1 MYSDEINIIFELFVN
16 LFQGVMFVTFCYK
29 FLTPSKK
36 QITNRIAYC
45 SAIALMFS
53 SITLINYLYITFAYI
68 ETIVFFAIMIP
79 YCMLFFKDKLFTK
92 LLTPLSINV
101 LYSVL
106 SFGLNYFFSAF
117 INCDYDYLMTESTA
131 YRYIYVILSNLIFLV
146 ILFLLYH
153 LFKNQ
158 LYMVK
163 LRDIILSLIMPVISI
178 IVSALTFFVSSNAEM
193 SEMNRVILGLVSIII
208 LSFTLLNFYLIKNI
222 SNNYAL
228 QKENIVANK
237 EKEIYRLKTANS
249 ERYIREVSAIKHNIK
264 NQLLCIE
271 TLIDEQNYTEAKKVC
286 NNINDN
292 IRIAAHMYKT
302 GNVYLDAILNV
313 VYAKAKENNINLI
326 VNCNINLR
334 FVDCDDLSIL
344 IGNLVDNA
352 IEALCDEQIK
362 ELKIDILKKGE
373 YAILNIQ
380 NYCSSSVLSKN
391 PNLVTGKDDIKNHGF
406 GLNSVKKIVTK
417 YGGDIVFY
425 EENNYFFVNI
435 MLEIPNVT
443 E

>member
-1 MYSDEINIIFELFVN
+1 MHSDVMNITFELFIN
-16 LFQGVMFVTFCYK
+16 LFQGMMFVTFCYK
-29 FLTPSKK
+29 FLTPAKK
-36 QITNRIAYC
+36 QIINKIAYY
-45 SAIALMFS
+45 SAITLMFL

-79 YCMLFFKDKLFTK
+79 YCVLFFKDKLSIK
-92 LLTPLSINV
+92 LLAPLSINV

-117 INCDYDYLMTESTA
+117 MNCDYNYLMTESTV
-131 YRYIYVILSNLIFLV
+131 YRYIYVGLSNLVFLI

-158 LYMVK
+158 LYMVR
-163 LRDIILSLIMPVISI
+163 LRDIFLSLIMPVISI
-178 IVSALTFFVSSNAEM
+178 IVSTLTFFVSSNAEM
-193 SEMNRVILGLVSIII
+193 SEVNRIILGLISIII

-228 QKENIVANK
+228 PKENILSNK
-237 EKEIYRLKTANS
+237 EKEIYRLEIENS

-264 NQLLCIE
+264 NQLLFIE

-286 NNINDN
+286 TNINDN
-292 IRIAAHMYKT
+292 IRIAAHIYKT

-313 VYAKAKENNINLI
+313 VYSKANDNNINLM
-326 VNCNINLR
+326 VNCNMNLK

-352 IEALCDEQIK
+352 IEALCNEKIK
-362 ELKIDILKKGE
+362 ELKIDILKKRG

-380 NYCSSSVLSKN
+380 NYCSSSVLCKN
-391 PNLVTGKDDIKNHGF
+391 PNLLTSKSDVKNHGF
-406 GLNSVKKIVTK
+406 GLNSVRKIVRK

-425 EENNYFFVNI
+425 EKGNYFYVNI
-435 MLEIPNVT
+435 MLEVPDIT
-443 E
+443 